1 MATRWRLARR
11 GRRAAGA
18 GGRPRRRSRRGR
30 DVSHRPAGGPRSAD
44 LHRCVEARHG
54 HKSRAR
60 TFDGYKSHL
69 SADPDDELIT
79 AVAVTAANTADREV
93 IDELLDQPGADGGA
107 GSQGDSESKGFE
119 VCGDSAYAGGAT
131 LDEQAARG
139 HDMRTKVPAVR
150 NANGYS
156 KDQFTIDVA
165 AGTFTCPA
173 HHTVTIRAGLR
184 HRVARFGPLCQ
195 SCPLRA
201 DCTKARRGRVISI
214 HLQEAVLQHA
224 KTRQR
229 DPAWQAG
236 LPDLSAGGGAQDQPL
251 HPPSLGRSKSPLPRA
266 ETRPD
271 RRPSPSRRH

>member
-1 MATRWRLARR
+1 M
-11 GRRAAGA
+11 
-18 GGRPRRRSRRGR
+18 
-30 DVSHRPAGGPRSAD
+30 
-44 LHRCVEARHG
+44 
-54 HKSRAR
+54 
-60 TFDGYKSHL
+60 
-69 SADPDDELIT
+69 
-79 AVAVTAANTADREV
+79 AVTAANTADREV
-93 IDELLDQPGADGGA
+93 IDELLDEPGADGGA
-107 GSQGDSESKGFE
+107 GSQGDSGSKGFE

-214 HLQEAVLQHA
+214 HPQEAVLQHA

-229 DPAWQAG
+229 DPAWQA
-236 LPDLSAGGGAQDQPL
+236 DY
-251 HPPSLGRSKSPLPRA
+251 R
-266 ETRPD
+266 TFRPVVERKISHFT
-271 RRPSPSRRH
+271 RRPWGGRKARCRGQKRVLTDVLARAGAINLARLATLGLHHGTTGWAIA